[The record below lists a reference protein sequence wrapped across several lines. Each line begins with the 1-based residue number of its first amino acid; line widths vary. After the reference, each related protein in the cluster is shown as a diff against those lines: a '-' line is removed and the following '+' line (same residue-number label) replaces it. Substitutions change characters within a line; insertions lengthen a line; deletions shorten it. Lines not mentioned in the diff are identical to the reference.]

1 MNIRRKLAAAVFPVA
16 GTILLAAC
24 PSRVS
29 IATINRDPARYADK
43 DIAIA
48 GRVASSFGAVGT
60 GVYQIDDGSGTV
72 WVYSSNFGVP
82 SSGAKVAVVG
92 PSSKASPWEA
102 DPSPPSCA
110 RPSVGIDRHS
120 LSFHISRLCC

>member
-92 PSSKASPWEA
+92 RLQQGFTLGGRSFATILRETE
-102 DPSPPSCA
+102 
-110 RPSVGIDRHS
+110 RRH
-120 LSFHISRLCC
+120 